1 MNIEVGKYYHL
12 SSMTEPVEVTAG
24 HDDGSFTVRS
34 INLFNEVIE
43 WGLTPD
49 MFRREANAPRSR
61 RQLLPELPPEITKQL
76 VHIDKPLV
84 LGCFVS
90 WSELDQAWEVVS
102 ARTGESVYLRANGQS
117 HCSPGVPRAQ
127 WDAAIRHAMRC
138 LDAIK
143 AVV

>member
-1 MNIEVGKYYHL
+1 MNIEIGKYYHL
-12 SSMTEPVEVTAG
+12 STMTEPVEVTAE

-49 MFRREANAPRSR
+49 MFRREADAPGN
-61 RQLLPELPPEITKQL
+61 RQQPLPVLPKEITEQL
-76 VHIDKPLV
+76 VHIDKPMV

-102 ARTGESVYLRANGQS
+102 ARTGESVYLRTNGQS

-127 WDAAIRHAMRC
+127 WDAAICHAMRC

>member
-1 MNIEVGKYYHL
+1 MNIEVGKHYHL
-12 SSMTEPVEVTAG
+12 STMTEPVEVVSS

-49 MFRREANAPRSR
+49 MFRREADAPSN
-61 RQLLPELPPEITKQL
+61 RQQPLPVLPKEITEQL
-76 VHIDKPLV
+76 VHIDKPMV

-117 HCSPGVPRAQ
+117 QCSPGVPPSQ